1 MSDSDERPSYHFSD
15 LNLLGKAVFLTG
27 AVVRTTASL
36 IDRAVERAAGVYV
49 EAEDA
54 FRREL
59 DSSFEDAKILEE
71 HPRDDSSAD
80 AS

>member
-1 MSDSDERPSYHFSD
+1 MPEPDERPRVQFSD

-27 AVVRTTASL
+27 AVARTTATL
-36 IDRAVERAAGVYV
+36 VDRAVEHAAAVYV

-59 DSSFEDAKILEE
+59 DGTFEDAKILEE
-71 HPRDDSSAD
+71 RSRDDDGSAP
-80 AS
+80 S